1 MKRLFL
7 ATLTALSVIS
17 CAHAQ
22 SSASNSLATRSGTLQ
37 FTHVDRGFEATLD
50 QQSFDR
56 FTSNTLTHFDD
67 IDSKHDTISRMLVQT
82 DSGPVLYDF
91 QRRPPT
97 VQHANQRMT
106 IKRVFWQDDEV
117 VMQGSQGWFRFRH
130 GEFSKLQS
138 SKTIYH

>member
-22 SSASNSLATRSGTLQ
+22 SNASNSLATRSGTLQ
-37 FTHVDRGFEATLD
+37 FVHVDHGFEATLD

-91 QRRPPT
+91 QRRPPI
-97 VQHANQRMT
+97 VQHASQRMT